1 MTRFEI
7 AIGNIA
13 DLKVDAIVN
22 AANEK
27 LEAGGGVCGAI
38 FAKAGPGLKEEIE
51 TEHEFGCETGDA
63 VTTQAHGLDAK
74 HIIHAVAPK
83 FDFFSDGDKE
93 LRSAYRAIFREA
105 KYWGVKSLAIPSLG
119 TGIYGWSLEQATPI
133 AKEGILEGLREY
145 PTIENVI
152 LSCFTQQAAELYR
165 QFFSVELEY
174 GLDFVPRCPKC
185 SKKAL
190 EITYG
195 MPTEELLEDPNFY
208 SGGCIIG
215 PGQPNWACRDCEI
228 EFV

>member
-1 MTRFEI
+1 MTKFEI

-13 DLKVDAIVN
+13 DLKADAIVN

-38 FAKAGPGLKEEIE
+38 FAKASPGLEEEIAA
-51 TEHEFGCETGDA
+51 EHEFGCETGDA
-63 VTTQAHGLDAK
+63 VTTEAYGLDAK

-105 KYWGVKSLAIPSLG
+105 KYWGVKSVAIPSLG
-119 TGIYGWSLEQATPI
+119 TGIYGWSLEQATPV

-145 PTIENVI
+145 PTIETVI
-152 LSCFTQQAAELYR
+152 LSCFTQEAADFYR
-165 QFFSVELEY
+165 QLFSVELEY

-190 EITYG
+190 EISYG
-195 MPTEELLEDPNFY
+195 MPTEELLDDPNFY

-228 EFV
+228 EFA